1 VTDIATNPEP
11 AHLARPERLAKFFA
25 PRSIAIVGA
34 TENSFWSR
42 NAIQNL
48 KILGFDGELV
58 LVNPR
63 RKVAFE
69 LPCIESLRHLEKPV
83 DLAYIVAP
91 TSAVAAVI
99 DDAGEAGVHNAVVV
113 GAGFSELGGH
123 GGDLQQALVE
133 QAQRHGICLLGP
145 NCPGFLNTSERVAAY
160 GQAIPVGL
168 AHGAVSV
175 VLQSGALAS
184 AVLKFSQAYGIGLST
199 VVCMGNEAVIRA
211 ADVLEHLIADPAT
224 RVIAMFLEQIRDG
237 ARFLRLAKLALALGK
252 PIVVLK
258 VGRTPEGQRTAL
270 AHTGAIAGD
279 EKVIDA
285 ALKQVGV
292 IRVRSLEEL
301 LMTAGLLAQGPKL
314 KGPRMAVV
322 TSSGGACDIIADRAA
337 DEGLIMPK
345 FSLDTA
351 TKLADYLPDFA
362 TVQNPL
368 DGAAVD
374 TMRNT
379 GTAAVPMDVVAETV
393 SQDPNFDFLLYM
405 GFNTVP
411 LDRPAAPEDQAI
423 ARRLA
428 YVGNMVANSAVP
440 FVAMSQTC
448 LGVGSFAREHY
459 EKNGIFMLGGI
470 EFGMTAIGHA
480 VRWEATRVKVQSDVQ
495 NDPVS
500 RLGSSPLVRRRGPWS
515 EADGRDL
522 LLQAGVPVVPAVLVQ
537 SAEEAVVAAGKIG
550 FPVVLKICA
559 SEIAHKSDIGGV
571 ALKLNGPLEVTTAY
585 ERIIA
590 AAKKV
595 PTANVEGVLVSPMRP
610 TGIELFA
617 GITVDPT
624 FGPVLA
630 VGLGGVWIEIF
641 NDVSLRILPVT
652 KDGIAGMLEGLKA
665 KAILDGAR
673 GGPKVNIEA
682 AADVIWRLSQVAIAL
697 GDDLHALEVNPIWCL
712 GDQVE
717 ALDILVILKH
727 E

>member
-1 VTDIATNPEP
+1 
-11 AHLARPERLAKFFA
+11 
-25 PRSIAIVGA
+25 
-34 TENSFWSR
+34 
-42 NAIQNL
+42 
-48 KILGFDGELV
+48 
-58 LVNPR
+58 
-63 RKVAFE
+63 
-69 LPCIESLRHLEKPV
+69 
-83 DLAYIVAP
+83 
-91 TSAVAAVI
+91 
-99 DDAGEAGVHNAVVV
+99 
-113 GAGFSELGGH
+113 
-123 GGDLQQALVE
+123 
-133 QAQRHGICLLGP
+133 
-145 NCPGFLNTSERVAAY
+145 
-160 GQAIPVGL
+160 
-168 AHGAVSV
+168 
-175 VLQSGALAS
+175 
-184 AVLKFSQAYGIGLST
+184 
-199 VVCMGNEAVIRA
+199 MGNEAVIRA

-374 TMRNT
+374 TMRST

-411 LDRPAAPEDQAI
+411 LDRPAAPEDQAV

-428 YVGNMVANSAVP
+428 YVGNMVANSTVP

-595 PTANVEGVLVSPMRP
+595 PTVNVEGVLVSPMRP

-652 KDGIAGMLEGLKA
+652 KDGIAGMLEGLRA

-717 ALDILVILKH
+717 ALDILVVLKH